1 MRNILASCLLLIVC
15 SLVSFCPRVSFAADG
30 SFYFLALSD
39 IHFDPYSVCYE
50 TRQKP
55 CPLVQRLRAAPANQW
70 RVILSAADT
79 GEPRYRRDTNFILLQ
94 KNLQEAKSAA
104 VKHDADFVL
113 VLGDTVGDDFRQH
126 YKKYSQDKSQ
136 DGYRDFVR
144 KTLEFMNYE
153 LAATFKDMDIFM
165 VTGNN
170 DTYSRNYQSVP
181 GGDFF
186 QQTGALWSVLIKSPA
201 QRAEMRRDFSRAG
214 YYAIDIPRHSDLR
227 LIVLNSVLFSL
238 KSTSSGALQA
248 ARVELTW
255 LHQQLQ
261 QAKDKHQKVLIA
273 LHIPPG
279 LDVYATR
286 HWRLFTLLEFWR
298 PEFITRFKS
307 ELSKFYPQMVGI
319 VSGHLHYDWM
329 QTLMVDKR
337 KDIPVISVPSVS
349 PIFGN
354 DPGFKIFH
362 YSAKE
367 DRIDDYDT
375 YTYPV
380 KGRGTWS
387 IEHAYNLWR
396 RQLPAS

>member
-113 VLGDTVGDDFRQH
+113 VLGDTVGHDFRQH

-186 QQTGALWSVLIKSPA
+186 QQTGARS
-201 QRAEMRRDFSRAG
+201 
-214 YYAIDIPRHSDLR
+214 
-227 LIVLNSVLFSL
+227 
-238 KSTSSGALQA
+238 
-248 ARVELTW
+248 
-255 LHQQLQ
+255 
-261 QAKDKHQKVLIA
+261 
-273 LHIPPG
+273 
-279 LDVYATR
+279 
-286 HWRLFTLLEFWR
+286 
-298 PEFITRFKS
+298 
-307 ELSKFYPQMVGI
+307 
-319 VSGHLHYDWM
+319 
-329 QTLMVDKR
+329 
-337 KDIPVISVPSVS
+337 
-349 PIFGN
+349 
-354 DPGFKIFH
+354 
-362 YSAKE
+362 
-367 DRIDDYDT
+367 
-375 YTYPV
+375 
-380 KGRGTWS
+380 
-387 IEHAYNLWR
+387 
-396 RQLPAS
+396 